1 LVDAAF
7 VESAINLDL
16 VRAGAGTK
24 QMRRRRLSTIEGAA
38 SFWRPRLRLT
48 GFLVTD
54 EKTAFCKA
62 R

>member
-1 LVDAAF
+1 
-7 VESAINLDL
+7 
-16 VRAGAGTK
+16 
-24 QMRRRRLSTIEGAA
+24 MRRRRLSTIEGVA

-48 GFLVTD
+48 VFLVTD